1 MSEPLKEVPSLD
13 NLVADPGRV
22 FQLSPDVARTLLG
35 GVGGIL
41 PALIAQSARDA
52 GKTEALA
59 VPEKWLTVDQA
70 AEIFN
75 VKPRWL
81 RTHKDKLPCS
91 QPSRKVLLF
100 EEGKLRKWFAAHKA
114 N

>member
-13 NLVADPGRV
+13 ALVSDPSRV
-22 FQLSPDVARTLLG
+22 FSLSPDVARTLLG

-41 PALIAQSARDA
+41 PALIAQSARDT
-52 GKTEALA
+52 GKAEAPTL
-59 VPEKWLTVDQA
+59 PEKWLTVDQA
-70 AEIFN
+70 AEIFS

-81 RTHKDKLPCS
+81 RTNKDKLPHS
-91 QPSRKVLLF
+91 KPSRKILLF
-100 EEGKLRKWFAAHKA
+100 NEEKLRKWFVAHKA